1 MELLNI
7 ISVKI
12 FTRIVQRPM
21 IIKIFKYSKYGTNN
35 LREIN

>member
-1 MELLNI
+1 MKLLNI

-12 FTRIVQRPM
+12 FTRIVQRHM
-21 IIKIFKYSKYGTNN
+21 IIKIFKYCEYGTNN